1 MCYVEG
7 DSLAPCVALP
17 GHGARVASLQGS
29 AAALPALPALPLP
42 LPAGQEFLP
51 SDLSRWGAHKY
62 FLAEVYSG
70 QSAETW
76 AAKVGQLEGLC
87 SHALGRWQDR
97 HPGKLLASDDVTQ
110 VVGAAALVFFA
121 GDCSRLELL
130 GKAEALVAAWVQAR
144 PGGALARLAAAG
156 RLIVMVLHR
165 AQAPDTFF
173 QRSVASHLQRLQ
185 GIPEAVAELA
195 ALVKAA
201 LTFGTVP
208 FTGPECKSV
217 SLG

>member
-7 DSLAPCVALP
+7 DTLAPCVALP
-17 GHGARVASLQGS
+17 GHGARVMVLQGA

-42 LPAGQEFLP
+42 AGQKLSP
-51 SDLSRWGAHKY
+51 SDLSHRGPHKY

-70 QSAETW
+70 QSAESR
-76 AAKVGQLEGLC
+76 AAKVEQLEGLC
-87 SHALGRWQDR
+87 RHVLGRWQDR

-110 VVGAAALVFFA
+110 VVGAAALVFSA

-130 GKAEALVAAWVQAR
+130 GKAEALVAARVQAR

-156 RLIVMVLHR
+156 RLIVLVLDR
-165 AQAPDTFF
+165 TQAPGTFF
-173 QRSVASHLQRLQ
+173 QRSVASQLQRLQ
-185 GIPEAVAELA
+185 GIPKAVAELA

-201 LTFGTVP
+201 VARQ
-208 FTGPECKSV
+208 
-217 SLG
+217 